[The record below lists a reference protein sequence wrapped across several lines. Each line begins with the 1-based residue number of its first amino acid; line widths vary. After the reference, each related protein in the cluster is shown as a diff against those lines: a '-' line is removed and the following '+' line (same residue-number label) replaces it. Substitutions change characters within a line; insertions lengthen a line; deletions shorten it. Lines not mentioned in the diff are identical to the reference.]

1 MNKEKKSE
9 VVAVRVNG
17 VILDLPKGTES
28 KPAGGSAQEITL
40 QMPEGLEILRH
51 STSHV
56 MADAVK
62 RLFPNA
68 KLAIGPSIEN
78 GFYYDFDVDTPFSP
92 EDLVKIEKEME
103 SIVKSKTPFTRKEVS
118 RDEAL
123 KLMDNK
129 GEFYKTELINEL
141 GDQKITLYQHGDFTD
156 LCRGPHIP
164 DTGYVRAFK
173 LLSATGAYWR
183 GNEKNKML
191 QRIYGTVFPSKKEL
205 DDYLKHLEEVK
216 KRDHR
221 RLGKDL
227 DLFSIQ
233 YDDAGPGLVF
243 WHPKGAMIRKLIEDF
258 WRDEHLKHGYELIYA
273 PHIAKIGL
281 WKTSGHW
288 EFYKEN
294 MYSPMDIDGQEYILK
309 PMNCPGHI
317 LVYKTKI
324 RSYRDLPIRWAE
336 LGTVYR
342 YERSGVLQGLFR
354 VRGFTQD
361 DAHLF
366 CRFDQ
371 LDDEIKGVINLGL
384 HIFRSFGFSDFKM
397 VLSTRPTEKYVG
409 TIEHWDKATAALKKS
424 IEEIG
429 LPYTVAEGEAVFYG
443 PKADIH
449 ISDSLGRDWQCFTVQ
464 VDFNLPERFDM
475 VYTAQ
480 SGTQERPV
488 MLHRALMGSLERF
501 FAILIEH
508 YGGAF
513 PMWLA
518 PTQVIIL
525 PVAEAQHNYANEV
538 KAALVKAGVRAQ
550 ADLRNE
556 RLSQRIRE
564 ATNQKISYMLVVGD
578 KEEADKTVAVRERTK
593 GDLGQLKLEDFIN
606 QIKDA
611 VSKRL

>member
-1 MNKEKKSE
+1 MSKERKTE
-9 VVAVRVNG
+9 VIAIRING
-17 VILDLPKGTES
+17 TILDLPSGTELEKAS
-28 KPAGGSAQEITL
+28 GSVERITL
-40 QMPEGLEILRH
+40 QTPEGLEILRH

-62 RLFPNA
+62 KLFPGA

-78 GFYYDFDVDTPFSP
+78 GFYYDFDVDKPFTP
-92 EDLVKIEKEME
+92 EDLSGIEKEMQA
-103 SIVKSKTPFTRKEVS
+103 IIKAKIPFIRKEIS
-118 RDEAL
+118 RDDAL
-123 KLMDNK
+123 KLMDKK
-129 GEFYKTELINEL
+129 GEPYKTELLNEL
-141 GDQKITLYQHGDFTD
+141 TDQKITLYQHGDFVD

-164 DTGYVRAFK
+164 DTSYVKAFK

-183 GNEKNKML
+183 GSEKNKML

-243 WHPKGAMIRKLIEDF
+243 WHPKGSMIRKIMEDF
-258 WRDEHLKHGYELIYA
+258 WREEHIKHGYELIYA
-273 PHIAKIGL
+273 PHIARIGL

-288 EFYKEN
+288 DFYKEN
-294 MYSPMDIDGQEYILK
+294 MYSPMDVDGQEYILK

-366 CRFDQ
+366 CMFNQ
-371 LDDEIKGVINLGL
+371 LGDEIKGVVNFGL

-397 VLSTRPTEKYVG
+397 VLSTRPKEKYVG
-409 TIEHWDKATAALKKS
+409 TIEDWDKATAALKKAL
-424 IEEIG
+424 EEIG

-449 ISDSLGRDWQCFTVQ
+449 IKDSLGRDWQCFTVQ

-480 SGTQERPV
+480 SGVQERPV

-518 PTQVIIL
+518 PIQSIVL
-525 PVAEAQHNYANEV
+525 PVVESQHKYAVEV
-538 KAALVKAGVRAQ
+538 KDALVKAGIRAQ

-556 RLSQRIRE
+556 RLSQRIRD
-564 ATNQKISYMLVVGD
+564 ATNQKIPYMLIVGE
-578 KEEADKTVAVRERTK
+578 KEETDKTVAVRERIK
-593 GDLGQLKLEDFIN
+593 GDSGQIKLDDFIN
-606 QIKDA
+606 QIKNA
-611 VSKRL
+611 VSKKV

>member
-1 MNKEKKSE
+1 MSKEKKTE
-9 VVAVRVNG
+9 VIAVRVNG
-17 VILDLPKGTES
+17 ALLDLPKGNES
-28 KPAGGSAQEITL
+28 KPAESSAQEITL

-62 RLFPNA
+62 KLFPNA
-68 KLAIGPSIEN
+68 KLAIGPAIEN
-78 GFYYDFDVDTPFSP
+78 GFYYDFDVDKPFSP

-103 SIVKSKTPFTRKEVS
+103 NIVKSKKPFVRKEVS

-123 KLMDNK
+123 KFMDNK
-129 GEFYKTELINEL
+129 GEFYKTELISEL

-164 DTGYVRAFK
+164 DTGYVKAFK

-183 GNEKNKML
+183 GDEKKKML

-243 WHPKGAMIRKLIEDF
+243 WHPKGALIRKIIEDY
-258 WRDEHLKHGYELIYA
+258 WRDEHLKNGYELIYA
-273 PHIAKIGL
+273 PHIARIGL

-288 EFYKEN
+288 DFYKEN

-317 LVYKTKI
+317 LVYKTRI

-371 LDDEIKGVINLGL
+371 IDDEIKGVINFGL
-384 HIFRSFGFSDFKM
+384 NIFRSFGFSDFKM

-409 TIEHWDKATAALKKS
+409 TIEHWDKATAALKKA
-424 IEEIG
+424 IEEVG

-449 ISDSLGRDWQCFTVQ
+449 IKDSLGREWQCFTVQ

-480 SGTQERPV
+480 SGVQERPV

-518 PTQVIIL
+518 PVQAIVL
-525 PVAEAQHNYANEV
+525 PVVESQHNYAVQV
-538 KAALVKAGVRAQ
+538 KDALAKVGIRAQ

-564 ATNQKISYMLVVGD
+564 ATNQKIPYMLVVGD

-593 GDLGQLKLEDFIN
+593 GDLGQIKLDAFIE
-606 QIKDA
+606 QIKLA
-611 VSKRL
+611 VEKKA